1 MYKSIIAIVA
11 LSTFLV
17 TGCNLTPF
25 QKLKSGLEYKIIPG
39 KDGKPIQNGNFIKV
53 LVTQYYND
61 SLLSSPF
68 DTIAQVI
75 MIDSVRI
82 PPEYV
87 KIFFQAKSGDS
98 IITRISTDT
107 IMKHNPM
114 NPLPSFAK
122 AHQFMG
128 TRFKVLDVFTEQADA
143 EKANEEARSAM
154 MKADSIALEKQKGI
168 DDKTISDYLKKNN
181 INAVKTPEGTY
192 VEVINEGTGAKAD
205 SGMAASVLYK
215 GMLLNG
221 HIFDQSYDSTG
232 SPKDPFTFIVKQP
245 GAIEGWSDGM
255 VYFREG
261 GKGRLFIP
269 SARAYGSRGA
279 GQDIGPNTPIMFEID
294 ITKVQNQA
302 DYQKEMAEKQKQAQA
317 ENQQRL
323 KEQQQSQ
330 GK

>member
-1 MYKSIIAIVA
+1 MYKSIFPAIILFA
-11 LSTFLV
+11 FLV
-17 TGCNLTPF
+17 AGCNLSPF
-25 QKLKSGLEYKIIPG
+25 QKLKSGLEYKIISG
-39 KDGKPIQNGNFIKV
+39 KGGKAIQNGNFIKV

-68 DTIAQVI
+68 DTIPQVI
-75 MIDSVRI
+75 MIDSMRI

-87 KIFFQAKSGDS
+87 KIFFKAKGGDS

-114 NPLPSFAK
+114 NPVPAFAK

-143 EKANEEARSAM
+143 EKANEESRKSM
-154 MKADSIALEKQKGI
+154 MRADSLAMEKQKTV
-168 DDKTISDYLKKNN
+168 DDKTLSDYLKKNN

-215 GMLLNG
+215 GMLLDG
-221 HIFDQSYDSTG
+221 KIFDESYDSTG
-232 SPKDPFTFIVKQP
+232 APKNPFTFIVKQP

-261 GKGRLFIP
+261 GNGRLSFP
-269 SARAYGSRGA
+269 RRGLMVKEA
-279 GQDIGPNTPIMFEID
+279 LAEILLQYSD
-294 ITKVQNQA
+294 NVRN
-302 DYQKEMAEKQKQAQA
+302 
-317 ENQQRL
+317 
-323 KEQQQSQ
+323 
-330 GK
+330 

>member
-1 MYKSIIAIVA
+1 MYKSIILVA
-11 LSTFLV
+11 VLFAFMA
-17 TGCNLTPF
+17 TGCNLSPF
-25 QKLKSGLEYKIIPG
+25 QKLKSGLEYKIITG
-39 KDGKPIQNGNFIKV
+39 KGGKAIQNGNFIKV
-53 LVTQYYND
+53 RVTQFYND
-61 SLLSSPF
+61 SLLASPF

-75 MIDSVRI
+75 MIDSMRI

-87 KIFFQAKSGDS
+87 SIFFKAKAGDS

-114 NPLPSFAK
+114 NPLPAFAK

-128 TRFKVLDVFTEQADA
+128 TRFRVLDVFTEQADA
-143 EKANEEARSAM
+143 EKANEEARTAM
-154 MKADSIALEKQKGI
+154 MRADSIAMEKQKGI
-168 DDKTISDYLKKNN
+168 DDKAISDYLKKNN
-181 INAVKTPEGTY
+181 ITAVKTPEGTY
-192 VEVINEGTGAKAD
+192 VEVINEGTGARAD

-221 HIFDQSYDSTG
+221 KIFDQSYDSTG
-232 SPKDPFTFIVKQP
+232 NPKDPFTFIVKQP

-269 SARAYGSRGA
+269 SARAYGARGA

-294 ITKVQNQA
+294 IKKVQSQA
-302 DYQKEMAEKQKQAQA
+302 DFQKEMAAKQKQAEA
-317 ENQQRL
+317 ENQQRQ
-323 KEQQQSQ
+323 KDQQGQ
-330 GK
+330 KK